1 MCSDEK
7 MLMHFRFQQL
17 ESFDFNFWKGEKCVI
32 LRNTVE
38 YGIWFWQKESE
49 AGGGQ
54 GKELVRE
61 KKKRQLGQK

>member
-49 AGGGQ
+49 AGG
-54 GKELVRE
+54 
-61 KKKRQLGQK
+61 